1 MTDAIARL
9 IHEHH
14 TCDDLLE
21 RVEAAARRA
30 DWPAAR
36 DHFHE
41 AEQAMLGHFELEEE
55 RLFPAFEQAT
65 GIVHGPTAV
74 MREEHEAM
82 RDLLENC
89 RSILL
94 LEDAAALQAELDTLF
109 ILVQQ
114 HNVKEENVLYPLCRA
129 RVPGLAALLAEPAPA
144 QPA

>member
-1 MTDAIARL
+1 MTDPIACL
-9 IHEHH
+9 LQAHH

-36 DHFHE
+36 DRFHE

-74 MREEHEAM
+74 MRDEHEAM
-82 RDLLENC
+82 RDLLESC
-89 RSILL
+89 RSLLL
-94 LEDAAALQAELDTLF
+94 LEDEAALQAELDTLF
-109 ILVQQ
+109 IMVQQ

-129 RVPGLAALLAEPAPA
+129 RLPDLAALLAEPVPA
-144 QPA
+144 LPA